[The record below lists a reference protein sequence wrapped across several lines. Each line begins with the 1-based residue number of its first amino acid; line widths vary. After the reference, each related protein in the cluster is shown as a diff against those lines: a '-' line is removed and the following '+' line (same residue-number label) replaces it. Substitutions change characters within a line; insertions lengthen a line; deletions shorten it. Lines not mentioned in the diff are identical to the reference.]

1 MTKVIYMAIE
11 LDQDIMVTNMCLK
24 FGEDWTNSFQEL
36 DRKQS
41 SVRTYVRTDRRTY
54 VRTRATLYAATLWG
68 HKKGMWYTRP
78 SDISPSCYLL
88 FHSTVFPCGS
98 CEQLVTWSC
107 KCVECDACFLWYHA
121 NVRTLTTQ
129 CTTGSEKALAKPEFK
144 NASLV
149 TT

>member
-11 LDQDIMVTNMCLK
+11 LDQDIMVTNMCLT

-41 SVRTYVRTDRRTY
+41 SVRTYGRTDRRTY

-68 HKKGMWYTRP
+68 HKKGMRYTRP

-88 FHSTVFPCGS
+88 FHLTLNQTQVPFKHLEGNSTVFPCGS

-121 NVRTLTTQ
+121 NVRT
-129 CTTGSEKALAKPEFK
+129 
-144 NASLV
+144 
-149 TT
+149 